1 MKLNVIRQR
10 GLWWTISSVII
21 LAGIVAMLILQ
32 TQIGAPLRPGLDF
45 KGGTRLQFE
54 LDCSKP
60 GNCDKP
66 INLDAVR
73 DVLKAQNLA
82 DSSVQLVGQDQRA
95 VLIRANTLNVDQRSK
110 LQSEL
115 ESKIGTF
122 DVKKTQIDTVG
133 PTIGKQL
140 FTSGLLA
147 LILSFALIAGYL
159 TIRFE
164 LDYAIFAIVAL
175 FHDILITVGIFAI
188 LGLTP
193 LKTEVDSLF
202 VVALLT
208 IVGFSVNDTVVIY
221 DRVRE
226 TITLNPG
233 RHINEIV
240 DDAVNQ
246 TLTRSIN
253 TTLTV
258 LLTLFALFFF
268 GGETLK
274 NFALALII
282 GFTMGAYSSIF
293 IASTL
298 LALWRE
304 KRGRAF
310 APVTTAEASSD

>member
-10 GLWWTISSVII
+10 GLWWTVSSVLI
-21 LAGIVAMLILQ
+21 LAGIVAMLVLQ

-60 GNCDKP
+60 GNCNKP
-66 INLDAVR
+66 IDLDTVR
-73 DVLKAQNLA
+73 EVLKTENLGE
-82 DSSVQLVGQDQRA
+82 SSIQLVGQDQRA
-95 VLIRANTLNVDQRSK
+95 ISIRTNTLNVDQRAK
-110 LQSEL
+110 LQAEL
-115 ESKIGTF
+115 ESKLGAF
-122 DVKKTQIDTVG
+122 NVQKTQIDTVG

-147 LILSFALIAGYL
+147 LVVSFALIAGYL

-175 FHDILITVGIFAI
+175 FHDVFITLGFFAI
-188 LGLTP
+188 LGLSP
-193 LKTEVDSLF
+193 LRTEVDSLF

-226 TITLNPG
+226 TIKLNPG
-233 RHINEIV
+233 QHINEIV
-240 DDAVNQ
+240 ENAVNQ
-246 TLTRSIN
+246 TLARSIN

-274 NFALALII
+274 NFALALIV
-282 GFTMGAYSSIF
+282 GFAMGAYSSIF
-293 IASTL
+293 IATTL

-304 KRGRAF
+304 KRGRALVP
-310 APVTTAEASSD
+310 ATEASSD